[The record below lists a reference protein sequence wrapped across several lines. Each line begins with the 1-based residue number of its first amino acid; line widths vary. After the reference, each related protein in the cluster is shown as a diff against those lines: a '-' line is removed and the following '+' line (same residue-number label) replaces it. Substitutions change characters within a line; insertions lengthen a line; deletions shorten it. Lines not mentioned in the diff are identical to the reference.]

1 MSIESKFSKIMQEIL
16 ESDLDIYAKQKICN
30 LLNEFNTF
38 TIKCDYCDNKVEEC
52 KEVPQ
57 DWLSMRFR
65 EEDRAAYIPG
75 PTLCPKHFKQI
86 KMIGG
91 KDE

>member
-1 MSIESKFSKIMQEIL
+1 MSIKSKYSGIMQDVL
-16 ESDLDIYAKQKICN
+16 ESDLDILSKQTICN
-30 LLNEFNTF
+30 LLHESDTF
-38 TIKCDYCDNKVEEC
+38 TIKCDYCDNKVEGC
-52 KEVPQ
+52 KKVPE

-86 KMIGG
+86 KMTG
-91 KDE
+91 E